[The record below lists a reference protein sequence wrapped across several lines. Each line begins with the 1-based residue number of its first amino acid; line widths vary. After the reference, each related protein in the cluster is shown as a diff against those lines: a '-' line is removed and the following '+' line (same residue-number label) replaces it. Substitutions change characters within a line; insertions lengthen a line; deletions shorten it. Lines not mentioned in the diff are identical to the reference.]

1 MSLNLKSVASA
12 NKISHFNNFFVLRF
26 WLISSLIL
34 RMFYFSI
41 CTDAVM
47 HTILTHFLCF
57 KSFYTL
63 LLLKILTLSLVN
75 FCNVHGTVLLWSGG
89 SSVQNFIVSSFIV
102 CNRSSQKCSTVPKTI
117 VTNYI
122 HMHNSL
128 YPKYTFSLF
137 FFSNCVNILNHG

>member
-1 MSLNLKSVASA
+1 MQIQTEQKVRLNLSLNLKSVASA

-89 SSVQNFIVSSFIV
+89 SSVQNFIVSFFIV
-102 CNRSSQKCSTVPKTI
+102 CRPKSVLQFLKLLLQNI
-117 VTNYI
+117 YI
-122 HMHNSL
+122 II
-128 YPKYTFSLF
+128 P
-137 FFSNCVNILNHG
+137 